1 MHEPGAST
9 SHMCACSATASSQT
23 SPCRAHTHRHTSTPL
38 TRARARAHTHTCQ
51 RHHRLDQAVGQ
62 RGLEEEGRP
71 PSSEAVPPPACTHT
85 RVMHRRAEGGKR
97 GQTRGDRDT
106 PARGTK
112 VTSREYQRCAYCD
125 VCGKQ
130 GWPCDYLKLS
140 HCAKGSSKC
149 TRLLQ
154 GVP

>member
-112 VTSREYQRCAYCD
+112 VTTGSTSSFGRSRVLRGCSASC
-125 VCGKQ
+125 
-130 GWPCDYLKLS
+130 PT
-140 HCAKGSSKC
+140 AR
-149 TRLLQ
+149 TRASTTSAT
-154 GVP
+154 GG